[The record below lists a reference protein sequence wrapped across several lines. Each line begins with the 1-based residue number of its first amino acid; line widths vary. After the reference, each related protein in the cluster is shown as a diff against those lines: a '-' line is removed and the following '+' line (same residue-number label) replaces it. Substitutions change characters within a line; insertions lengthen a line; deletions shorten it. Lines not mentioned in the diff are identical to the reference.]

1 MQAGAVA
8 GRIRYSREMELEADQ
23 LATYI
28 VHEAGYDLRA
38 ARKLFIRMARAEQRA
53 AAEGQRGL
61 VGFLKTHP
69 TDAWRTARR
78 SATSRLIE
86 AGQQRPESIESVA
99 EREGQERLVAKCER
113 FYREYPECPG
123 WGKSGLPEFARLGRM
138 TKGVCPFTAAVDCT
152 GPAE

>member
-1 MQAGAVA
+1 MGHEKAEQNTTVGMASGAHH
-8 GRIRYSREMELEADQ
+8 GRHRRQ
-23 LATYI
+23 RGT
-28 VHEAGYDLRA
+28 V
-38 ARKLFIRMARAEQRA
+38 LFRMARAEQRA

-61 VGFLKTHP
+61 VGFLKTHR
-69 TDAWRTARR
+69 TDAWRTARG

-99 EREGQERLVAKCER
+99 ERERQERFVAKCER